1 MNRFAQMKLSD
12 NLSPEIMIVKVII
25 ENLKESLYK
34 Q

>member
-12 NLSPEIMIVKVII
+12 SLSPETMIVKVII